1 MRIRISMPQESM
13 QQVAAAVRE
22 ALPDAIVAT
31 SGEPP
36 RGNADY
42 VVIGHRDTTLFDD
55 ERTMKAIFVVGAGV
69 AHVLSLP
76 NLPSAPIVVRL
87 EDAGMTEQM
96 VRYSVAATLRYAQR
110 LDVYAKQ
117 QRDRVWRQFGPR
129 TPSDIAVGVLGVGVI
144 GAEIA
149 RVIATFG
156 FATRGFSR
164 TRKKI
169 DGVRCYGGDGEF
181 DAFVTGLD
189 VLIAVLPVTQRTT
202 GVLNRSTL
210 SKLARG
216 AHVVNIGRGAHV
228 VDEDL
233 IALLD
238 EGHLSGATLDVF
250 NEEPLPRDHPFWSR
264 YDIAVTPHISGTTLL
279 DRAVRQIATK
289 IGRLESGLPITGI
302 VDRER
307 DYC

>member
-13 QQVAAAVRE
+13 QRVAAAFRE
-22 ALPDAIVAT
+22 ALPAAIVAT
-31 SGEPP
+31 ISEPM

-42 VVIGHRDTTLFDD
+42 VVLGHRDATLFDD

-69 AHVLSLP
+69 GHVLSLP
-76 NLPSAPIVVRL
+76 NLPHGAMVVRL

-96 VRYSVAATLRYAQR
+96 VRYSVAATLRHAQR
-110 LDVYAKQ
+110 LDVYARQ
-117 QRDRVWRQFGPR
+117 QRDRVWRQFPPR
-129 TPSDIAVGVLGVGVI
+129 APGDIAVGVLGSGVI

-156 FATRGFSR
+156 FATRAFSR
-164 TRKKI
+164 TRKDI
-169 DGVRCYGGDGEF
+169 DGVRCFAGDGEF
-181 DAFVTGLD
+181 DAFLTGLD
-189 VLIAVLPVTQRTT
+189 VLVAVLPVTERTS

-216 AHVVNIGRGAHV
+216 AHVVNVGRGAHV

-238 EGHLSGATLDVF
+238 ESHLSGATLDVF
-250 NEEPLPRDHPFWSR
+250 DEEPLPSEHPFWSR
-264 YDIAVTPHISGTTLL
+264 DDVAVTPHISGVTLL
-279 DRAVRQIATK
+279 DQAVRQIATK
-289 IGRLESGLPITGI
+289 IGRLESDLPITGV

-307 DYC
+307 GY